1 MPNQTISLELYRGG
15 VSVPCP
21 AFLWLQFFS
30 FHPGLEREHLLSD
43 LAQRGL
49 VHTCEHECVHSLML
63 HGDVYAHTRLC
74 LRECFTQ
81 TASMFVKPCVERECM
96 PGRLHSDF
104 SEWAMCTL
112 SVWVHV
118 YVYNYVC
125 GVLACF
131 HI

>member
-1 MPNQTISLELYRGG
+1 M
-15 VSVPCP
+15 PCP
-21 AFLWLQFFS
+21 AFLWLQSFS
-30 FHPGLEREHLLSD
+30 FHPSWEREHLLSD

-49 VHTCEHECVHSLML
+49 VRTCEHECLHFVHTQML

-81 TASMFVKPCVERECM
+81 TASMFVKPCVEHDCM
-96 PGRLHSDF
+96 HGHLHSDF
-104 SEWAMCTL
+104 SEWVMSTL

-118 YVYNYVC
+118 YVYNYMC
-125 GVLACF
+125 DVLACF